1 MQTGDAATYLTFVD
15 LSLLLS
21 DYLTT
26 CYSNGND
33 SPHRRPRRGR
43 SIVFVRW
50 RQCAPPSN
58 TRRRRFFGRTLVCSQ
73 TVSRSV
79 QPFCRAHRHADDT
92 IPLVCCSKST
102 GPHSVHATRL
112 KCNLSYRQSAR
123 NVSIPAS
130 WSPGLAQS
138 VINWTVVAQLR

>member
-33 SPHRRPRRGR
+33 SPHRRPPQR
-43 SIVFVRW
+43 SFHRI
-50 RQCAPPSN
+50 RQMAPMCTPSN